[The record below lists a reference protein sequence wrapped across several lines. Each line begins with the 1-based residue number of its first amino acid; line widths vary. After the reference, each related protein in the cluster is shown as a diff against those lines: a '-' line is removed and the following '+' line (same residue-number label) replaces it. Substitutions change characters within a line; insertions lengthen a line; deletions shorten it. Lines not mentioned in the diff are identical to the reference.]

1 MLLFI
6 LVVVLLRDHRP
17 LQRFTYTIGL
27 VGIVLLLLPLVPG
40 LGTEKFGARI
50 WIEVGGYSFQPAE
63 AAKILLAIAFA
74 GYLVEKRDVLALAG
88 YRLLGL
94 DLPRA
99 RDLGPIAVIWLL
111 SLAILVLQRDLGT
124 SLLFFGLFV
133 MLLYVSTERPG
144 WVVLGTLL
152 FAAGAYFGYLTFH
165 HVKVRVGAWLDPFSD
180 YDAYFQVI
188 NAQFGMAWGGL
199 LGTGLGLGRP
209 GLTPLARSDF
219 IAAAIGEELGMT
231 GLMAVIM
238 IYGLIVARGLRTAL
252 QCREPFGKLLAAGL
266 SFAFALQVFTILGGV
281 TRLLPLTGLTTPFMS
296 QGGSSL
302 VSNWVVMAL
311 LLVISHQVRKPAVT
325 VTPLDPDAQTTQL
338 MKVRHDRERR
348 IAIRHA
354 ARESHAVGGATERA
368 AAFHARWDRPVREA
382 SREQADPAGRVRG
395 DDHVRAAAGQRDV
408 HDDRAAELAGRGA
421 AEPPGTRRRVRPEP
435 RRDPGRGQDQDRHH
449 RADGRRVQVPAG
461 LPRGR
466 AVRTDHRVLLLR
478 PLPDRAGD
486 QLQLPAGRHRRRAV
500 RPAADRPGDQ
510 PHAAGRQRADHD
522 RAQGAA
528 RGGEALGDQKGAVVA
543 LDPQHRGRAGHG
555 HQPELRPERDRQPR
569 HRGRRQ
575 GVQPAGE
582 RLDPPAGQPGGPGDL
597 PARVDL
603 QAGHGRGRAG
613 RRQDRGQQGEVA
625 RPAEAPG
632 HQHLPAATP
641 APAAGPR

>member
-1 MLLFI
+1 
-6 LVVVLLRDHRP
+6 
-17 LQRFTYTIGL
+17 
-27 VGIVLLLLPLVPG
+27 
-40 LGTEKFGARI
+40 
-50 WIEVGGYSFQPAE
+50 
-63 AAKILLAIAFA
+63 
-74 GYLVEKRDVLALAG
+74 VEKRDVLALAG

-144 WVVLGTLL
+144 WAVLGTLL
-152 FAAGAYFGYLTFH
+152 FAGGAYFGYLTFS

-180 YDAYFQVI
+180 YDAYYQVI

-238 IYGLIVARGLRTAL
+238 IYGLIVARGLRAAL

-325 VTPLDPDAQTTQL
+325 VTPLDPDAQATQL
-338 MKVRHDRERR
+338 MK
-348 IAIRHA
+348 
-354 ARESHAVGGATERA
+354 A
-368 AAFHARWDRPVREA
+368 AA
-382 SREQADPAGRVRG
+382 
-395 DDHVRAAAGQRDV
+395 
-408 HDDRAAELAGRGA
+408 
-421 AEPPGTRRRVRPEP
+421 
-435 RRDPGRGQDQDRHH
+435 
-449 RADGRRVQVPAG
+449 
-461 LPRGR
+461 
-466 AVRTDHRVLLLR
+466 
-478 PLPDRAGD
+478 
-486 QLQLPAGRHRRRAV
+486 
-500 RPAADRPGDQ
+500 
-510 PHAAGRQRADHD
+510 
-522 RAQGAA
+522 
-528 RGGEALGDQKGAVVA
+528 
-543 LDPQHRGRAGHG
+543 
-555 HQPELRPERDRQPR
+555 
-569 HRGRRQ
+569 
-575 GVQPAGE
+575 
-582 RLDPPAGQPGGPGDL
+582 
-597 PARVDL
+597 
-603 QAGHGRGRAG
+603 
-613 RRQDRGQQGEVA
+613 
-625 RPAEAPG
+625 
-632 HQHLPAATP
+632 
-641 APAAGPR
+641 

>member
-1 MLLFI
+1 MQQLIWTTLGVILFI

-27 VGIVLLLLPLVPG
+27 AGIVLLLLPLVPG

-50 WIEVGGYSFQPAE
+50 WIEVGRYSFQPAE

-99 RDLGPIAVIWLL
+99 RDLGPILVIWLI

-133 MLLYVSTERPG
+133 MMLYVSTERPG

-152 FAAGAYFGYLTFH
+152 FAAGAYFGYLTFD
-165 HVKVRVGAWLDPFSD
+165 HVQIRVGAWLDPFCD
-180 YDAYFQVI
+180 YDAYYQVI

-231 GLMAVIM
+231 GLMAVIL
-238 IYGLIVARGLRTAL
+238 IYGLIVARGLRVAL

-266 SFAFALQVFTILGGV
+266 SFAFALQVFTIIGGV

-302 VSNWVVMAL
+302 ISNWVVIAL

-325 VTPLDPDAQTTQL
+325 VTPLDPDVA
-338 MKVRHDRERR
+338 D
-348 IAIRHA
+348 
-354 ARESHAVGGATERA
+354 
-368 AAFHARWDRPVREA
+368 
-382 SREQADPAGRVRG
+382 DPAG
-395 DDHVRAAAGQRDV
+395 
-408 HDDRAAELAGRGA
+408 E
-421 AEPPGTRRRVRPEP
+421 
-435 RRDPGRGQDQDRHH
+435 
-449 RADGRRVQVPAG
+449 
-461 LPRGR
+461 
-466 AVRTDHRVLLLR
+466 
-478 PLPDRAGD
+478 
-486 QLQLPAGRHRRRAV
+486 
-500 RPAADRPGDQ
+500 
-510 PHAAGRQRADHD
+510 
-522 RAQGAA
+522 
-528 RGGEALGDQKGAVVA
+528 GGVI
-543 LDPQHRGRAGHG
+543 P
-555 HQPELRPERDRQPR
+555 
-569 HRGRRQ
+569 
-575 GVQPAGE
+575 
-582 RLDPPAGQPGGPGDL
+582 
-597 PARVDL
+597 
-603 QAGHGRGRAG
+603 
-613 RRQDRGQQGEVA
+613 
-625 RPAEAPG
+625 
-632 HQHLPAATP
+632 
-641 APAAGPR
+641 

>member
-1 MLLFI
+1 MTSAVTVLPRKRRGVELLLILFALAITLGAYALVDFNVTGKLSENFPYLAGGCLLLVALAHIAIRWRLPYADPVILPCVIVLNGLGLVMIHRIDLINEPPTSGARQQLIWTTLGVILFI

-27 VGIVLLLLPLVPG
+27 VGVVLLLLPLVPG

-165 HVKVRVGAWLDPFSD
+165 HVQVRVGAWLDPFSD
-180 YDAYFQVI
+180 YDAYYQVI

-231 GLMAVIM
+231 GLMAVIL
-238 IYGLIVARGLRTAL
+238 IYGLIVARGLRAAL

-266 SFAFALQVFTILGGV
+266 SFAFALQVFTIIGGV

-302 VSNWVVMAL
+302 VSNWVVIAL

-338 MKVRHDRERR
+338 VKV
-348 IAIRHA
+348 A
-354 ARESHAVGGATERA
+354 A
-368 AAFHARWDRPVREA
+368 
-382 SREQADPAGRVRG
+382 
-395 DDHVRAAAGQRDV
+395 
-408 HDDRAAELAGRGA
+408 
-421 AEPPGTRRRVRPEP
+421 
-435 RRDPGRGQDQDRHH
+435 
-449 RADGRRVQVPAG
+449 
-461 LPRGR
+461 
-466 AVRTDHRVLLLR
+466 
-478 PLPDRAGD
+478 
-486 QLQLPAGRHRRRAV
+486 
-500 RPAADRPGDQ
+500 
-510 PHAAGRQRADHD
+510 
-522 RAQGAA
+522 
-528 RGGEALGDQKGAVVA
+528 
-543 LDPQHRGRAGHG
+543 
-555 HQPELRPERDRQPR
+555 
-569 HRGRRQ
+569 
-575 GVQPAGE
+575 
-582 RLDPPAGQPGGPGDL
+582 
-597 PARVDL
+597 
-603 QAGHGRGRAG
+603 
-613 RRQDRGQQGEVA
+613 
-625 RPAEAPG
+625 
-632 HQHLPAATP
+632 
-641 APAAGPR
+641 